1 MRMRYAQCTAAQESH
16 DEEEDTCCS
25 VQHAYAQESDDE
37 EEDAYAQ
44 ESDDDEDRET
54 ERGREQVC

>member
-1 MRMRYAQCTAAQESH
+1 MRMRYAQCTA
-16 DEEEDTCCS
+16 
-25 VQHAYAQESDDE
+25 AQESDDE

>member
-1 MRMRYAQCTAAQESH
+1 MRMRYAQCTAAQESD
-16 DEEEDTCCS
+16 DEEED
-25 VQHAYAQESDDE
+25 AYAQESDDD
-37 EEDAYAQ
+37 EEDTCYSVQHAYAQ